1 MMKKFLPLIYA
12 GLVIGLL
19 VLAALTQQPKPAP
32 ANVPN
37 FGMTLPANYRDDFSL
52 YLVID
57 RPDHTVR
64 HVYAAPDVVAA
75 VAAGEEIPYGTQIII
90 ETYDAQ
96 ADLLGNPLRGSDGHY
111 VAGAMQPNI
120 HMIEKRDDWTVN
132 QLPTPI
138 GVIDWNFGSFDAQSM
153 LPSTE
158 NRNDCLPCHDNGAF
172 RRDFVFSRPLLEDF
186 VSEGEVQY
194 LFCRLPGRG
203 NCI

>member
-1 MMKKFLPLIYA
+1 MMKKYLPLIYA

-19 VLAALTQQPKPAP
+19 MLAAATQQPKPAP
-32 ANVPN
+32 ASVPN
-37 FGMTLPANYRDDFSL
+37 FGMTLPDNYRDEFSL
-52 YLVID
+52 YLVVD
-57 RPDHTVR
+57 RPDRTVR
-64 HVYAAPDVVAA
+64 FVYAAPDVVEA
-75 VAAGEEIPYGTQIII
+75 VQAGEEIPYGARLII

-96 ADLLGNPLRGSDGHY
+96 TDLVGNVLRDSTGHLI
-111 VAGAMQPNI
+111 AGTMQPNI
-120 HMIEKRDDWTVN
+120 HMIEKRDDWTVQ

-138 GVIDWNFGSFDAQSM
+138 GVIDWNFGSFDAQSY

-158 NRNDCLPCHDNGAF
+158 NRNDCLTCHDNGAF

-194 LFCRLPGRG
+194 LYCRFPGRG

>member
-158 NRNDCLPCHDNGAF
+158 NRNDCLTCHDNGAF